1 VVSSDGF
8 EDEEDSTSPLSFA
21 TLTVITDHGKPNQR
35 ASQYEGERLT
45 EEESGPRTAA
55 TQGEG

>member
-1 VVSSDGF
+1 
-8 EDEEDSTSPLSFA
+8 
-21 TLTVITDHGKPNQR
+21 VITDHGKPNQR